1 MTQNLPRIVF
11 VSTMLCAT
19 SAVAQSPSG
28 LAAPNNDGV
37 ATQSQSGGTN
47 IVNPQP
53 APNSITGWQIIGN
66 QPGATAASINSTGI
80 SGSPSNG
87 AVVNVK
93 PQPGQS
99 ATGVSIIQNTPG
111 TGLIINQSG
120 PGTGLTINVGQ

>member
-1 MTQNLPRIVF
+1 MIQNLPGIVF
-11 VSTMLCAT
+11 VSAMLYAT
-19 SAVAQSPSG
+19 SAFAQPPGG

-47 IVNPQP
+47 IINPQP
-53 APNSITGWQIIGN
+53 ALNSITGWQIIGN
-66 QPGATAASINSTGI
+66 QPGAASAIINSTGT
-80 SGSPSNG
+80 SNSPSNG

-99 ATGVSIIQNTPG
+99 ATGVSIIQNAPG